1 MSVKTIKY
9 FTKFNADYA
18 KQVFFRL
25 SSLSKNQFSVE
36 ILTKKT
42 TMVTVKPLSLWFLN
56 LFFHGK
62 FTVYF
67 IIYIY
72 SMLTVCNKMSF
83 TYGKIKQKIL
93 FIGGGRFRVLIM
105 IPFVTAICSLRIS
118 QRYKKKCI
126 TFFASFISFIC
137 FVTKRQ
143 RVI

>member
-42 TMVTVKPLSLWFLN
+42 TMVMVEPLSLWFLN
-56 LFFHGK
+56 LFFHSK
-62 FTVYF
+62 ITVYF

-72 SMLTVCNKMSF
+72 SMLTACNKMSF
-83 TYGKIKQKIL
+83 AYGKIKQKIL

>member
-42 TMVTVKPLSLWFLN
+42 TMVTVEPLSLWFLN

-72 SMLTVCNKMSF
+72 SMLTACNKMSF
-83 TYGKIKQKIL
+83 AYGKIKKNSI
-93 FIGGGRFRVLIM
+93 
-105 IPFVTAICSLRIS
+105 
-118 QRYKKKCI
+118 Y
-126 TFFASFISFIC
+126 
-137 FVTKRQ
+137 
-143 RVI
+143 